1 MRRVPLLVTFV
12 AALSFA
18 ASAGAAIQP
27 IRHALP
33 RVRPGTITIP
43 KGHAS
48 GRVRVIVGL
57 KLPPLAVE
65 QASRTEALVSGGLD
79 VTGRSS
85 KAYLSRLASAQA
97 AAVAQLRAAIP
108 DATVSRRFR
117 IVLDGLTVT
126 LPAKRL
132 PQLVRLPFA
141 AHVYP
146 SLRFN
151 LKLNESPS
159 VLGAEVLEAA
169 TGARGDGVK
178 IGVVDDGVDS
188 TNPFFKPAGFSYPA
202 GFPRGEKQFTT
213 PKVIVAR
220 AFPGPNSG
228 KAGKLALDRSA
239 SFHGTHVAGIA
250 AGDAG
255 TSAPAGRDH
264 PAVTGLTG
272 IAPRAW
278 IGSYR
283 VFNAPTPAGNS
294 AFTPEIVAAF
304 ESAAADGMD
313 VINFSGGGPEN
324 DPANDA
330 LQETIHNLTLAGTVV
345 VISAGNDRA
354 EFGLGSV
361 GTPGTAPDAIT
372 VAAVSNTHVFAQAL
386 TVQSPAVAG
395 GLPRIPFEPSLT
407 AVPPAWQVSNQALV
421 DVGTITGTNGKP
433 VDRRLCAP
441 SGNPNGA
448 GTTLP
453 AHSLAGAIALV
464 SRGDCA
470 FTLKAQRAKAAG
482 AIGIVYVNNR
492 PGETQQVPVAPSVPG
507 GMVSDLDGA
516 RLRAAMQAS
525 GGRAQI
531 RITVLPVQIE
541 TARAGIPAYFS
552 SAGPTS
558 FTHELK
564 PDIAAPGQQI
574 LSSTLPEFAGSP
586 FAVFD
591 GTSMSAPHI
600 AGAAA
605 ILVQLHPSW
614 TPLQVKS
621 ALMDTAHAAFADT
634 ARATEAPV
642 LLEGA
647 GLAYLPD
654 ANDPKILTDPQS
666 VSLHDVDVNHGGQVR
681 GELVTLSD
689 AGDGSGTWSV
699 EIRPQAATRGVYLD
713 LPPTVTL
720 APGGTA
726 ALPVTAKV
734 AAGADAGEQFGFI
747 VLRQGSIERRVP
759 YFFLVTRP
767 ALESVPAIS
776 LKALQTGNTTKGTS
790 HAGLY
795 RFPSTPF
802 GPAANFVGAPMDESG
817 AEKLYTIDLKG
828 SAANVGVSIV
838 AASRGALIDPY
849 FLGAKDENDVQ
860 GYSGT
865 PVNVNSYMFD
875 YRLDV
880 SAAGAQFPRQKQF
893 YVSVDSQRDHAT
905 GRNFAGSYL
914 MRAWVNDVTPPAV
927 RLLTNRVAA
936 GRPTIIAQAG
946 DLQSGVDPFSLV
958 LGYGRI
964 LVGAAAYD
972 PFSGLVFFPLPAQ
985 AKALPAGKTVGVIA
999 ASDYQETKNLD
1010 QAGDDVMPNTSFL
1023 RVTLKAVAGPT
1034 VTWLTPEVGQC
1045 AAKAQT
1051 LVVDAG
1057 STKPV
1062 RQVRFLD
1069 GKRTIGVSKRGSLG
1083 LYAVQWKTSGAA
1095 RGRHTLRAVVVDS
1108 AGRHASASR
1117 RVPVCAKK

>member
-1 MRRVPLLVTFV
+1 MRRVPLLVTLL

-18 ASAGAAIQP
+18 GSAGAAIQP

-48 GRVRVIVGL
+48 GRVRVIVRL

-65 QASRTEALVSGGLD
+65 RSSGTEALVSGGLALA
-79 VTGRSS
+79 GRSS
-85 KAYLSRLASAQA
+85 QAYLARLGSAQA

-108 DATVSRRFR
+108 QATVSRRFR

-132 PQLVRLPFA
+132 PQLVRLPFVSK
-141 AHVYP
+141 VYP
-146 SLRFN
+146 SLRFKLN
-151 LKLNESPS
+151 LNESPS
-159 VLGAEVLEAA
+159 VIGAEVIEAA

-178 IGVVDDGVDS
+178 IGVVDDGVDP
-188 TNPFFKPAGFSYPA
+188 TNPFFNPAGFSYPA
-202 GFPRGEKQFTT
+202 GFPRGETQFTT

-228 KAGKLALDRSA
+228 KPGQLALDRSA
-239 SFHGTHVAGIA
+239 SFHGTHVSGIA

-255 TSAPAGRDH
+255 TNAPPGRDH
-264 PAVTGLTG
+264 PAVSGLTG

-278 IGSYR
+278 IGNYR

-304 ESAAADGMD
+304 EAAAADGMD

-345 VISAGNDRA
+345 VIAAGNDRA

-372 VAAVSNTHVFAQAL
+372 VAAVSNTHVFSAAL
-386 TVQSPAVAG
+386 TVQSPSVAG
-395 GLPRIPFEPSLT
+395 GLPKIPFEPSFT
-407 AVPPAWQVSNQALV
+407 ATPPTWEVSSQTLV
-421 DVGTITGTNGKP
+421 DVGAITGTNGRP

-441 SGNPNGA
+441 GPDPNGP

-453 AHSLAGAIALV
+453 AHSLDGAIALA

-482 AIGIVYVNNR
+482 AVGIVYVNNR
-492 PGETQQVPVAPSVPG
+492 PGETQQVPVQLSIPG
-507 GMVSDLDGA
+507 GMIADLDGG

-531 RITVLPVQIE
+531 RITVHSVQIE
-541 TARAGIPAYFS
+541 TGRAGVPAFFS

-591 GTSMSAPHI
+591 GTSMATPHI

-605 ILVQLHPSW
+605 ILVQLHPAW

-621 ALMDTAHAAFADT
+621 ALMATAHAAYADT
-634 ARATEAPV
+634 AKTAEAPV

-647 GLAYLPD
+647 GLAYLPA
-654 ANDPKILTDPQS
+654 ANDPMIFTDPQS
-666 VSLHDVDVNHGGQVR
+666 VSLHDVDVNHGAQVR

-689 AGDGSGTWSV
+689 AGTGSGTWSV

-713 LPPTVTL
+713 LPPTVAL

-726 ALPVTAKV
+726 SLPVAAKV
-734 AAGADAGEQFGFI
+734 AADADAGEQFGFI
-747 VLRQGSIERRVP
+747 VLRQGAIERRIP

-767 ALESVPAIS
+767 ALESVSATP
-776 LKALQTGNTTKGTS
+776 LTTFQVGNTTKGLS
-790 HAGLY
+790 RAGIY

-802 GPAANFVGAPMDESG
+802 GPAANFVGPPMDESG

-838 AASRGALIDPY
+838 ASSRGSLIDPY

-880 SAAGAQFPRQKQF
+880 GAAGAQFPRQKQF
-893 YVSVDSQRDHAT
+893 YVSVDSQRNPAT
-905 GRNFAGSYL
+905 GKSFAGSYL
-914 MRAWVNDVTPPAV
+914 MRAWVNDVTPPAI
-927 RLLTNRVAA
+927 RLLTTKVAA
-936 GRPTIIAQAG
+936 GRPTIIAQAA

-964 LVGAAAYD
+964 LVGAAGYD
-972 PFSGLVFFPLPAQ
+972 PFSGLIFFPLPPQ
-985 AKALPAGKTVGVIA
+985 AKALPVGKTVGIVV

-1023 RVTLKAVAGPT
+1023 RVTLRAVNGPT
-1034 VTWLTPEVGQC
+1034 VTWLAPETGQC
-1045 AAKAQT
+1045 AAKTQG

-1062 RQVRFLD
+1062 REVRFLD

-1083 LYAVQWKTSGAA
+1083 LYAVQWKTGRAA
-1095 RGRHTLRAVVVDS
+1095 KGVHTLRAVVLDS
-1108 AGRHASASR
+1108 AGRQAAATR